1 VATDLEKIELLTLL
15 NQRRVEHL
23 CLEAP
28 ELLEVG
34 GELAEAG
41 LIRCGGGRPIYN
53 QNGKLTDIM
62 NAEITASGRAFL
74 EEKLGGNA
82 LVRWLVRN
90 RNLLIL
96 ATGAGILLF
105 VFLKTLWE
113 NHIAKTEVPQQVEN
127 AAE

>member
-15 NQRRVEHL
+15 KQRRVEHL

-34 GELAEAG
+34 GELEATG
-41 LIRCGGGRPIYN
+41 FIRCGGGRPIYN
-53 QNGKLTDIM
+53 ENGKLTDIM

-74 EEKLGGNA
+74 EEKLGGKGIIG
-82 LVRWLVRN
+82 WIVRN

-96 ATGAGILLF
+96 STGALILLF

-113 NHIAKTEVPQQVEN
+113 HRASRPESQRIESAPE
-127 AAE
+127 